1 MREAVREIDVR
12 TGYYA
17 NAKKYKE
24 KGYLTVAISFMIPRW
39 AHPYVDHRVS
49 CLAPTEQI
57 LGLLPDT
64 EKYTERFN
72 AEILAKCDAQS
83 IYDNE
88 LAHNAKIRGM
98 DKVVLL
104 CYESAEKFCHR
115 HLVAQWFK
123 ERIGLEVTEIGK
135 DEIA

>member
-1 MREAVREIDVR
+1 M
-12 TGYYA
+12 T
-17 NAKKYKE
+17 
-24 KGYLTVAISFMIPRW
+24 T
-39 AHPYVDHRVS
+39 
-49 CLAPTEQI
+49 PTEQI

-88 LAHNAKIRGM
+88 LAHNAKIRGK

-115 HLVAQWFK
+115 HLVADWLNDAHPWGDAA
-123 ERIGLEVTEIGK
+123 ERV
-135 DEIA
+135 DEIALSELAPTATA